1 MHNKIEFANIKPFSL
16 YTMNN
21 SEEKGLGIANQLKD
35 KTKETKDKIIEI
47 EKPIETK
54 E

>member
-1 MHNKIEFANIKPFSL
+1 
-16 YTMNN
+16 MNN